1 MGACEA
7 STGTSPAVGKTTVG
21 ATFIMKPE
29 EQKREYVLNAIASYP
44 SQQQAAI
51 ALGTCPRVI
60 SQWNTNKATPRE
72 LAVRVVQ
79 LLQALKEAGIEPP
92 PPLTF

>member
-1 MGACEA
+1 MSA
-7 STGTSPAVGKTTVG
+7 
-21 ATFIMKPE
+21 E

-44 SQQQAAI
+44 SQAQAAI
-51 ALGTCPRVI
+51 ALGTSPRVI

-79 LLQALKEAGIEPP
+79 LLQVLKESGIEPP
-92 PPLTF
+92 PPIAF

>member
-1 MGACEA
+1 MSAD
-7 STGTSPAVGKTTVG
+7 
-21 ATFIMKPE
+21 

-44 SQQQAAI
+44 SQAQAAI
-51 ALGTCPRVI
+51 ALGTSPRVV

-79 LLQALKEAGIEPP
+79 LLAVLKDAGLEVP
-92 PPLTF
+92 PPLNF

>member
-1 MGACEA
+1 MSAD
-7 STGTSPAVGKTTVG
+7 
-21 ATFIMKPE
+21 

-44 SQQQAAI
+44 TQQEAAI
-51 ALGTCPRVI
+51 ALGTSPRVV

-79 LLQALKEAGIEPP
+79 LLQTLKDAGIEPP
-92 PPLTF
+92 PPIVF

>member
-1 MGACEA
+1 MTA
-7 STGTSPAVGKTTVG
+7 
-21 ATFIMKPE
+21 E

-51 ALGTCPRVI
+51 ALGTCPKVV
-60 SQWNTNKATPRE
+60 SQWNTNKTKPRD

-79 LLQALKEAGIEPP
+79 LLRTLQEAGIEPP
-92 PPLTF
+92 PPIIF